1 MIEALSCETPV
12 ISYDCVCGPNEI
24 ITHVCNGLLVKNQD
38 IDALS
43 KAIVRFNEDKFLYNT
58 CKDNA
63 KKSVQKF
70 DLKNIGK
77 DWVDLMK
84 LN

>member
-1 MIEALSCETPV
+1 MLRNDPSTDTGSRSWAQMAGIIFGRAAMRSGV
-12 ISYDCVCGPNEI
+12 IVLNDP
-24 ITHVCNGLLVKNQD
+24 
-38 IDALS
+38 DALS